1 MTSRSRL
8 LVLLFAAAGLAAS
21 VAALYVHYRVL
32 TDVSYSSFCD
42 ISETVSCQQVF
53 QSSYGSVLGVPVAAG
68 GAIWS
73 ALVLLLAFFGM
84 QPAQPASPKRS
95 EGGDL
100 AARVAGYIFLLATV
114 GLAAVFYF
122 AYASFVVLNQA
133 CPLCMAMYVSVIG
146 VFAASAGAAGSLKR
160 LPAQLGRDLAVLP
173 RSQTAM
179 TLAVA
184 WLAASMTLVV
194 LFPREQPF
202 SAAEP
207 GAASAAPAET
217 LTAEQML
224 EWEQFL
230 DSAPRVSELEPAGDA
245 KVRLVKF
252 NDYQCPYCRETWAA
266 YRPLIAKY
274 EASHPGVFVYE
285 SRDFPLEP
293 ECGLG
298 GSHGMACEAAAAVR
312 MARATNS
319 EREMEIWL
327 FEHQSFEMTRD
338 EVKQGLLD
346 VARISDFDEQYPAI
360 VGEIRDDVQLALKL
374 GVDGTPTFYVN
385 GINIGAGLRPSYL
398 DAAIEYEL
406 SKAGVDAQV
415 AVDLQDR

>member
-1 MTSRSRL
+1 
-8 LVLLFAAAGLAAS
+8 
-21 VAALYVHYRVL
+21 
-32 TDVSYSSFCD
+32 
-42 ISETVSCQQVF
+42 
-53 QSSYGSVLGVPVAAG
+53 
-68 GAIWS
+68 
-73 ALVLLLAFFGM
+73 
-84 QPAQPASPKRS
+84 
-95 EGGDL
+95 
-100 AARVAGYIFLLATV
+100 
-114 GLAAVFYF
+114 
-122 AYASFVVLNQA
+122 
-133 CPLCMAMYVSVIG
+133 
-146 VFAASAGAAGSLKR
+146 
-160 LPAQLGRDLAVLP
+160 
-173 RSQTAM
+173 M